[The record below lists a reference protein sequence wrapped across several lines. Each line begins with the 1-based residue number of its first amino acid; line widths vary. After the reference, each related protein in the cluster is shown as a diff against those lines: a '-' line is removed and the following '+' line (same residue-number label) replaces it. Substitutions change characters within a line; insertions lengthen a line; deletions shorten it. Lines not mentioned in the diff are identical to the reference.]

1 MPREKNISTRR
12 RPDPAPHGELS
23 WKERAN
29 FGLNPRLS
37 LGLVVRAPLVNI
49 HRDSPPRR
57 RKGIKLTPARWAF
70 TPNLLPVDR
79 GCPRKRLLQ
88 PERQAKAALQ
98 MKVSW
103 IATGQNCPRLLGP
116 WGMGHR
122 YPPSAGLIS

>member
-1 MPREKNISTRR
+1 MS
-12 RPDPAPHGELS
+12 
-23 WKERAN
+23 
-29 FGLNPRLS
+29 
-37 LGLVVRAPLVNI
+37 
-49 HRDSPPRR
+49 
-57 RKGIKLTPARWAF
+57 PARWAF

-122 YPPSAGLIS
+122 YPPSAGLISKWKAMGAVLRSVAATEQYLFSLSSMASRTAFSSSCPRSL